1 MSIQLLL
8 RDHPQRAI
16 ALATESH
23 ALIFRHSNNSTT
35 AIELYAHDSQKLPL
49 HRCMVQFSRLNA
61 LDLTDFRTIHSSAVH
76 GTLGLIN
83 INADLYLCVISGAVR
98 VATVRPGE
106 TIQRILSV
114 DFCKSP
120 TLITCVFQYATN
132 CIKIV

>member
-1 MSIQLLL
+1 MSLQLLL

-23 ALIFRHSNNSTT
+23 TLILRHSSSSAATD
-35 AIELYAHDSQKLPL
+35 LGPHDSQKLGPQ
-49 HRCMVQFSRLNA
+49 RCMVEFSRLDA
-61 LDLTDFRTIHSSAVH
+61 IDLTDYRTLHSSAVH

-83 INADLYLCVISGAVR
+83 INTDVYLCVISAAVR

-114 DFCKSP
+114 EFCQSP
-120 TLITCVFQYATN
+120 TLIFQYITN
-132 CIKIV
+132 RIKTA